1 MENDYLISSIDE
13 YFEILD
19 RENQKRS
26 KLVAKSLV
34 KYLQKSKI
42 DSKYEKLKNAKQ

>member
-13 YFEILD
+13 YFAILD

-26 KLVAKSLV
+26 KLAAKSLV

-42 DSKYEKLKNAKQ
+42 DSKYEKLKAIK